1 MIVSL
6 SAALLSLAASAGPAD
21 RLTIGTLSFAPCELS
36 QPKSATT
43 TAAWCAPFEVPE
55 NRADPNGR
63 KIALKLAVVSSDIAA
78 TQDDPIVLLAGGPG
92 QAATESWPSIAP
104 ALQSARR
111 YRHVVLLDQRGTGG
125 SNALR
130 CKPSHADAGADFDP
144 AVAGEQAR
152 RCLDEIKA
160 KADPRFY
167 TTTDAVEDLEAL
179 RVALGG
185 VKFNLVGVSYG
196 TRVAQQYMMRHADGV
211 RSAVLDGVAPNEL
224 IFGNEFARNLDAALK
239 GRFALCA
246 DDKACSARYGDI
258 YKTLYETREK
268 YRAAPV
274 DVAIRD
280 PQNFETKKRRFNQNL
295 LDSLVRLFAY
305 APESAALLPLVIH
318 EAAAGNTAPIVA
330 QAEYVAKDLS
340 DGMTVGMGLS
350 VVCAEDVD
358 LIEEQAQDQSLIL
371 GDTMVAAMRAQCAA
385 WPKGKRPDD
394 FHQPIKSDLPV
405 LLLSGQFDPVTPPR
419 YGDAVFK
426 GLSHGR
432 HLVAP
437 GQGHNVIGRGC
448 MPRLV
453 KRFIENLETEKLD
466 AGCIAEL
473 GSTPFFLDFNG
484 AAP

>member
-6 SAALLSLAASAGPAD
+6 GAALISLASGVTAND
-21 RLTIGTLSFAPCELS
+21 RLQIGTLSFAPCELS

-43 TAAWCAPFEVPE
+43 TAAWCVPFEVPE

-63 KIALKLAVVSSDIAA
+63 KIALKLAVIGSDIAA
-78 TQDDPIVLLAGGPG
+78 TQDDPIVFLAGGPG
-92 QAATESWPSIAP
+92 QAATETWPSIAP

-130 CKPSHADAGADFDP
+130 CKASDVAADADFDP
-144 AVAGEQAR
+144 AVAGAEAR
-152 RCLDEIKA
+152 RCLDDIKA
-160 KADPRFY
+160 KADPRYY
-167 TTTDAVEDLEAL
+167 TTTDAVEDLEAV

-196 TRVAQQYMMRHADGV
+196 TRVAQQYMTRHPDGV

-224 IFGNEFARNLDAALK
+224 VFGGEFARNLDEALK

-246 DDKACSARYGDI
+246 NDKACAARFGDV

-274 DVAIRD
+274 PVTIRD
-280 PQNFETKKRRFNQNL
+280 PQNFETKQRRFDHNL
-295 LDSLVRLFAY
+295 LDGLVRLFAY
-305 APESAALLPLVIH
+305 SPESAALLPLVIR

-340 DGMTVGMGLS
+340 DGMTAGMGLS
-350 VVCAEDVD
+350 VVCAEDAD
-358 LIEEQAQDQSLIL
+358 LIVDAPQDKSLIL
-371 GDTMVAAMRAQCAA
+371 GETMVAAIRAQCEA

-394 FHQPIKSDLPV
+394 FHRPIKSDLPV
-405 LLLSGQFDPVTPPR
+405 LILSGQFDPVTPPR
-419 YGDAVFK
+419 YGDAVLK
-426 GLSHGR
+426 GLSKGR

-453 KRFIENLETEKLD
+453 KRFIEKLETDQLD

-473 GSTPFFLDFNG
+473 GPTPFFLDFNG